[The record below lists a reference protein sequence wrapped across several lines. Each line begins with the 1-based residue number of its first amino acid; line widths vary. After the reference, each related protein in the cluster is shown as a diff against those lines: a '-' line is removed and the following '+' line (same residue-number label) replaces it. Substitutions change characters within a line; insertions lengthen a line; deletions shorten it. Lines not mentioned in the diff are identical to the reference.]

1 MDNTNSNSLNSV
13 ASMSRTGYSFNTV
26 TLLSGSVKELREF
39 LESKIKP
46 NQEAYLNTPV
56 VIDISMVN
64 YLNDL
69 DYSMLVKTC
78 KEYGLFLIGLS
89 GAVNEQR
96 ANTLISMGIPV
107 VNSSRFARM
116 REENFKP
123 KVITKTLEVQVPV
136 HIKEPYE
143 VRVPYEVKVSEPVI
157 VINRNIRA
165 GEQINAVDNS
175 VVVFG
180 NVGRTARIVASHNV
194 FIYGDMQGEVYAGSP
209 KNKDCSGMKD
219 AFIYINGTFRPTLVA
234 IAGQYQ
240 TADDMEQIESVS
252 KLCNKKVDLKITLN
266 ERSLCYCE
274 L

>member
-1 MDNTNSNSLNSV
+1 
-13 ASMSRTGYSFNTV
+13 
-26 TLLSGSVKELREF
+26 
-39 LESKIKP
+39 
-46 NQEAYLNTPV
+46 
-56 VIDISMVN
+56 
-64 YLNDL
+64 
-69 DYSMLVKTC
+69 
-78 KEYGLFLIGLS
+78 
-89 GAVNEQR
+89 
-96 ANTLISMGIPV
+96 
-107 VNSSRFARM
+107 M

-143 VRVPYEVKVSEPVI
+143 VRVPYEVKVSEPII

-180 NVGRTARIVASHNV
+180 NVGRTARIIASHNV